1 MDRSTAAFDNAL
13 ETQLQALMDY
23 PGFKGQTSN
32 RFLADIANLVIAKTE
47 AGEPLIEVGCF
58 LGKSTV
64 ALAML
69 ARRMGTTL
77 FSIDVGRQH
86 IDFTARM
93 LAHYGLGD
101 YATFFHG
108 DFPTFA
114 ARMIFP
120 KKPALVLVDGHHAYR
135 YVRADIAALF
145 ALNDRPRYAAF
156 HDYALRRVGPSSE
169 DGPNVYGAI
178 HDAFGP
184 ALAVTPAGIAG
195 PQGPPKINDRNNYLA
210 PGVSEG
216 VIIDLTPY
224 EAGLPAQLSA

>member
-1 MDRSTAAFDNAL
+1 MDRSTAAFDGAL

-32 RFLADIANLVIAKTE
+32 RFLAEISDLVIAKAE
-47 AGEPLIEVGCF
+47 VGEPLIEVGCF

-69 ARRMGTTL
+69 ARRMDARL

-86 IDFTARM
+86 IDFTAGM
-93 LAHYGLGD
+93 LAHYGLAD
-101 YATFFHG
+101 RVTFFHG

-120 KKPALVLVDGHHAYR
+120 TKPAMVLVDGHHAYR

-145 ALNDRPRYAAF
+145 ALNDHPRYAAF
-156 HDYALRRVGPSSE
+156 HDYALRRAGPASE
-169 DGPNVYGAI
+169 DAPNVYGAI

-184 ALAVTPAGIAG
+184 ALSVSPVGIAG
-195 PQGPPKINDRNNYLA
+195 PQGPPKINNRNNYLA

-216 VIIDLTPY
+216 VIIDLAPY
-224 EAGLPAQLSA
+224 QAGLPAPATA